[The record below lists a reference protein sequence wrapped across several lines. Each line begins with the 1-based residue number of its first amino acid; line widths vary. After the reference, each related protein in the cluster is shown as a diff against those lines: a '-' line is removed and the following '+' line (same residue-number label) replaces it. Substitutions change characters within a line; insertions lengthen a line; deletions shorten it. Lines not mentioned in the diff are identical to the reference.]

1 MPASQVADAESAL
14 DSLLLG
20 FQSRQTE
27 PSEAFVKAVSHQL
40 RTTARRYLPD
50 LPDDIQE
57 ELIGETLLL
66 LLQPDL
72 ARFDPSRGSVWNYIY
87 GFALNAAKNI
97 RSMYGR
103 RRPQHERNAAVP
115 MTPIPLQVSLEEVS
129 ETIPAEDPTEEYQ
142 RRLAVK
148 EVLAKA
154 PPTTRI
160 ALERI
165 YFDDQPR
172 VRVAA
177 ELKIDRFVLQ
187 RQLVAFA
194 KSYREIH
201 VGT

>member
-27 PSEAFVKAVSHQL
+27 PSEAFVKAVSHRL
-40 RTTARRYLPD
+40 RTAASRYLPD

-66 LLQPDL
+66 LLHPDL
-72 ARFDPSRGSVWNYIY
+72 ARFDPSRGSAWNYIY

-103 RRPQHERNAAVP
+103 RRKRGQDASVQVTSAPQ
-115 MTPIPLQVSLEEVS
+115 QVSLEELG
-129 ETIPAEDPTEEYQ
+129 EAILAKDPTEEYQ
-142 RRLAVK
+142 RRIAVG

-154 PPTTRI
+154 PLTARI

-177 ELKIDRFVLQ
+177 ELKVDRFTLQ

-194 KSYREIH
+194 KSFREIR

>member
-27 PSEAFVKAVSHQL
+27 PSEAFVKAVSYRL

-50 LPDDIQE
+50 LPDDVQE

-72 ARFDPSRGSVWNYIY
+72 ARFDPSRGSAWNYIY

-103 RRPQHERNAAVP
+103 RRKREQDAAVQVTF
-115 MTPIPLQVSLEEVS
+115 TPQEVPLEELG
-129 ETIPAEDPTEEYQ
+129 ETILAEDPTEEYQ
-142 RRLAVK
+142 RQIAVG

-154 PPTTRI
+154 PLATRI

-177 ELKIDRFVLQ
+177 ELKIDRFTLQ
-187 RQLVAFA
+187 RQLVAFS
-194 KSYREIH
+194 KSFREIRI
-201 VGT
+201 GT

>member
-27 PSEAFVKAVSHQL
+27 LSEAFVKAVSHRL

-72 ARFDPSRGSVWNYIY
+72 ARFDASRGSAWNYIY

-103 RRPQHERNAAVP
+103 RRKREQDTAVAVTPTPQ
-115 MTPIPLQVSLEEVS
+115 QVSLDEVS
-129 ETIPAEDPTEEYQ
+129 ETIPAKDPTEYQ
-142 RRLAVK
+142 RRIAVE
-148 EVLAKA
+148 EVMAKA
-154 PPTTRI
+154 PPTMRV

>member
-27 PSEAFVKAVSHQL
+27 LSEAFVKAVSHRL

-72 ARFDPSRGSVWNYIY
+72 ARFDASRGSAWNYIY

-103 RRPQHERNAAVP
+103 RRKREQDTAVAVTPTPQ
-115 MTPIPLQVSLEEVS
+115 QVSLDEVS
-129 ETIPAEDPTEEYQ
+129 ETIPAKDPTEEYQ
-142 RRLAVK
+142 RRIAVE
-148 EVLAKA
+148 EVMAKA
-154 PPTTRI
+154 PPTMRV